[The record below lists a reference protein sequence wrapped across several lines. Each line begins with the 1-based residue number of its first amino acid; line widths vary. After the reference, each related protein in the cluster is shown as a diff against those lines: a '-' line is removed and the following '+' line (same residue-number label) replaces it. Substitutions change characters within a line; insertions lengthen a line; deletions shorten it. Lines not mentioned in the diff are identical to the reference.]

1 MAGINKVILVG
12 NLGAKPEIKYAS
24 NGNAIRNLSIATS
37 ESWTDK
43 STGQKQERTEWHRV
57 SLFGKVAEIAG
68 QYLDK
73 GSKVYVEGKLQTRKW
88 QDQSGQDR
96 YTTEVVISGFNGT
109 LQMLDRRDDMNSS
122 TPAQQSQPQS
132 QSAPE
137 PAPAITPVAP
147 DEFEDDIPF

>member
-1 MAGINKVILVG
+1 MA
-12 NLGAKPEIKYAS
+12 
-24 NGNAIRNLSIATS
+24 
-37 ESWTDK
+37 
-43 STGQKQERTEWHRV
+43 
-57 SLFGKVAEIAG
+57 
-68 QYLDK
+68 
-73 GSKVYVEGKLQTRKW
+73 
-88 QDQSGQDR
+88 DQSGQDR

-109 LQMLDRRDDMNSS
+109 LQMLDRRDDMSSS